1 MRPLRWRIGAGASGW
16 RPRVGWG
23 VAIAGMALSGA
34 GFPGENVPWADL
46 PTEAAP
52 GGPAW
57 LRVSLAPGGAL
68 VLSGQDLPLPPVRA
82 LPRLLET
89 LPDLSTLFLLPDQ
102 LLLSS
107 QAGDCHV
114 LMRVRASGAGS
125 ELGESRLCPGS
136 SVGSLELG
144 EPARR
149 WQVYAEDGVSLSLWT
164 LRLEIEAAGRWLDER
179 LQALGWQRLG
189 AGAGTGRWQRNTQH
203 LEAFLTP
210 LSHESGMLLLR
221 QGVDD

>member
-1 MRPLRWRIGAGASGW
+1 MRPPPWFVGARASGW
-16 RPRVGWG
+16 RRRVGWG
-23 VAIAGMALSGA
+23 AAIAGMALPGA
-34 GFPGENVPWADL
+34 GFPGENVPWADI

-57 LRVSLAPGGAL
+57 LQVSLAPGGAL
-68 VLSGQDLPLPPVRA
+68 VLSGKSLPLPPARA
-82 LPRLLET
+82 LPGLLET

-102 LLLSS
+102 LLLSH

-114 LMRVRASGAGS
+114 LVRVRASGAGS
-125 ELGESRLCPGS
+125 ELGESRLCPGAP
-136 SVGSLELG
+136 VGSLELG

-149 WQVYAEDGVSLSLWT
+149 WQAYAEDGVSLSLWT
-164 LRLEIEAAGRWLDER
+164 LPLEIEAAGRWLDER
-179 LQALGWQRLG
+179 LQALGWQRLD
-189 AGAGTGRWQRNTQH
+189 AGAKTGRWQRNTQH

-210 LSHESGMLLLR
+210 LAHESGMLLLR

>member
-1 MRPLRWRIGAGASGW
+1 M
-16 RPRVGWG
+16 
-23 VAIAGMALSGA
+23 
-34 GFPGENVPWADL
+34 PWADI

-57 LRVSLAPGGAL
+57 LQVSLAPGGAL
-68 VLSGQDLPLPPVRA
+68 VLSGQSLPLPPARA
-82 LPRLLET
+82 LPGLLET

-102 LLLSS
+102 LLLSH

-114 LMRVRASGAGS
+114 LVRVRASGAGS
-125 ELGESRLCPGS
+125 ELGESRLCPGAP
-136 SVGSLELG
+136 VGSLDLG

-149 WQVYAEDGVSLSLWT
+149 WQAYAEDGVSLSLWT
-164 LRLEIEAAGRWLDER
+164 LPLEIEAAGRWLDER
-179 LQALGWQRLG
+179 LQALGWQRLD

-203 LEAFLTP
+203 LEAFLTS
-210 LSHESGMLLLR
+210 LAQESGMLLLK